1 MIRAWYSNQFD
12 RPDFNVHDMPV
23 GHTDIRRLR
32 QGMLGGQFWSAYVP
46 WWVSISESH
55 RVRRTTTRS

>member
-46 WWVSISESH
+46 WWVSNRNRSGGG
-55 RVRRTTTRS
+55 RRRAS